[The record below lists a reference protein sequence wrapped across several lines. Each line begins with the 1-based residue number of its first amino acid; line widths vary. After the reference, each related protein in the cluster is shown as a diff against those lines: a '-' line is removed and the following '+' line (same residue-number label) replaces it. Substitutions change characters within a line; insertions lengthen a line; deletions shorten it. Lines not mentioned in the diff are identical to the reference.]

1 MIVDDVNILLSHSN
15 ECTQYFI
22 MFNKIKKK
30 TKTKKDYLCR
40 MHRRTKRENTN

>member
-30 TKTKKDYLCR
+30 NQDKEGLSL
-40 MHRRTKRENTN
+40 